1 MSEALQTYFTKVGK
15 YPLLTREQEI
25 DLAKKIEAGDS
36 RAKNKMIQ
44 SNLRLAIS
52 IDKKYQSKACSL
64 EDLIQ
69 ESNIG
74 LIKAV
79 HRFDWRK
86 GFKFSTYAYWWIKQ
100 SVRTHVA
107 SQASD
112 VKLPAHTRNLLWK
125 MNEMI
130 KEYEDEFGQRPS
142 YDEVSDALGIPT
154 STLMSMIKCSTQMSL
169 DASIRDRSGGAG
181 RKIAEIIPDNEAT
194 SVEDLLDSVKI
205 KGVMRNALKSL
216 TSREEN
222 IIRLRFG
229 IGESADEPEGHFS
242 LSTAEVKEI
251 RRIAK

>member
-25 DLAKKIEAGDS
+25 DLAKKIEAGDP

-52 IDKKYQSKACSL
+52 IAKKYQSKGCSL

-69 ESNIG
+69 ESNMG

-79 HRFDWRK
+79 DRFDWRK

-112 VKLPAHTRNLLWK
+112 IKLPAHTRNLLWK

-130 KEYEDEFGQRPS
+130 KEYEEEFGQRPS

-154 STLMSMIKCSTQMSL
+154 STLMSMIKCSTQTSL
-169 DASIRDRSGGAG
+169 DASIRDRSGGTG
-181 RKIAEIIPDNEAT
+181 RKIAEVIPDQQAT
-194 SVEDLLDSVKI
+194 SVEDMLDSVKI
-205 KGVMRNALKSL
+205 KGVMRNALKTL

-229 IGESADEPEGHFS
+229 IGESADEPEGRFS
-242 LSTAEVKEI
+242 LSKDEIKEI
-251 RRIAK
+251 RRVAK

>member
-1 MSEALQTYFTKVGK
+1 MSEALQTYFMKVGK

-25 DLAKKIEAGDS
+25 DLAKKIEEGDS

-52 IDKKYQSKACSL
+52 IAKKYQSKGCSL

-69 ESNIG
+69 ESNMG

-79 HRFDWRK
+79 DRFDWRK

-107 SQASD
+107 SHASD
-112 VKLPAHTRNLLWK
+112 IKLPAHTRNLLWK
-125 MNEMI
+125 MNEMVRDF
-130 KEYEDEFGQRPS
+130 EDEFGQKPS
-142 YDEVSDALGIPT
+142 YDEVWEALGIPT
-154 STLMSMIKCSTQMSL
+154 STLMSMIKCSSQTSL
-169 DASIRDRSGGAG
+169 DANVRDRSGGSG
-181 RKIAEIIPDNEAT
+181 RKISEIIPDDRGS
-194 SVEDLLDSVKI
+194 SVEDILDSVKI
-205 KGVMRNALKSL
+205 KAVMRTALKTL

-229 IGESADEPEGHFS
+229 IGESNENDKQDFS
-242 LSTAEVKEI
+242 LTREQVKEI
-251 RRIAK
+251 RRTAK

>member
-1 MSEALQTYFTKVGK
+1 MSEALQTYFTRVGK

-25 DLAKKIEAGDS
+25 DLAKKIEEGDS

-52 IDKKYQSKACSL
+52 IAKKYHGKGCSL

-69 ESNIG
+69 ESNMG

-79 HRFDWRK
+79 DRFDWRK

-112 VKLPAHTRNLLWK
+112 IKLPAHTRNLLWK
-125 MNEMI
+125 MNEMM

-142 YDEVSDALGIPT
+142 YDEVSEALGIPT
-154 STLMSMIKCSTQMSL
+154 STLMSMIKCSSQTSL
-169 DASIRDRSGGAG
+169 DANIRDRSGGAG
-181 RKIAEIIPDNEAT
+181 RKIAEVVPDNNSS

-205 KGVMRNALKSL
+205 KNVMRNALKSL

-229 IGESADEPEGHFS
+229 IGESSEQSKDQFI
-242 LSTAEVKEI
+242 LSKNEVKEI
-251 RRIAK
+251 RRTTK

>member
-1 MSEALQTYFTKVGK
+1 MSEALQDYFVKVGK

-52 IDKKYQSKACSL
+52 IAKKFQTKGCSL

-69 ESNIG
+69 ESNLG
-74 LIKAV
+74 LIKAIE
-79 HRFDWRK
+79 RFDWRK

-107 SQASD
+107 NQASD
-112 VKLPAHTRNLLWK
+112 IKLPSHTRNILWK

-130 KEYEDEFGQRPS
+130 KEYDEEFGQKPTYAEIS
-142 YDEVSDALGIPT
+142 EALNIPV
-154 STLMSMIKCSTQMSL
+154 STLMSMIKCSSQVSL
-169 DASIRDRSGGAG
+169 DANVKDKAGGSG
-181 RKIAEIIPDNEAT
+181 RKISEMVPDRRSDNIDEI
-194 SVEDLLDSVKI
+194 LDSIKI
-205 KGVMRNALKSL
+205 KEAMRKALLKL

-229 IGESADEPEGHFS
+229 ISEDVTEKDSFFKISKDE
-242 LSTAEVKEI
+242 LSKIKED
-251 RRIAK
+251 AQ

>member
-1 MSEALQTYFTKVGK
+1 MSEALQTYFTRVGK

-25 DLAKKIEAGDS
+25 DLAKKIEGGDS

-52 IDKKYQSKACSL
+52 IAKKYHGKGCSL

-69 ESNIG
+69 ESNMG

-79 HRFDWRK
+79 DRFDWRK

-112 VKLPAHTRNLLWK
+112 IKLPAHTRNLLWK
-125 MNEMI
+125 MNEMVR
-130 KEYEDEFGQRPS
+130 EYEDEFNQKPT
-142 YDEVSDALGIPT
+142 YDEISDALGIPT
-154 STLMSMIKCSTQMSL
+154 STLMSMIKCSTQTSL

-181 RKIAEIIPDNEAT
+181 RKIAEVVPDNQAT
-194 SVEDLLDSVKI
+194 SVEDILDSVKI
-205 KGVMRNALKSL
+205 KNVMRTALRTL

-229 IGESADEPEGHFS
+229 IGESSGQHKEQFN
-242 LSTAEVKEI
+242 LSKDEVKKI
-251 RRIAK
+251 KGVAK

>member
-1 MSEALQTYFTKVGK
+1 MSEALQTYFNRVGK
-15 YPLLTREQEI
+15 YPLLTREEEV
-25 DLAKKIEAGDS
+25 DLAKKIEAGDHI
-36 RAKNKMIQ
+36 AKNKMIQ

-52 IDKKYQSKACSL
+52 IAKKYQSKGCSL

-69 ESNIG
+69 ESNMG

-79 HRFDWRK
+79 DRFDWRK

-112 VKLPAHTRNLLWK
+112 IKLPAHTRNLLWK

-130 KEYEDEFGQRPS
+130 REYEEQFDQKPS
-142 YDEVSDALGIPT
+142 YNEISVALGIPFN
-154 STLMSMIKCSTQMSL
+154 TLMSMIKCSSQTSL
-169 DASIRDRSGGAG
+169 DANIKDRSGGAG
-181 RKIAEIIPDNEAT
+181 RKIADVVPDNR
-194 SVEDLLDSVKI
+194 SSNIEDILDSVKI
-205 KGVMRNALKSL
+205 KGVMRKALKNL

-229 IGESADEPEGHFS
+229 IGEEDTNGVSFS
-242 LSTAEVKEI
+242 ISKEELNKI
-251 RRIAK
+251 KEDSL